1 MAQIAIHHNP
11 FQLHQNVELF
21 TPNEHHTIRSW
32 LYKKGITEFSKPTL
46 CLVNGNPV
54 LRKDWAFIHIN
65 NEMIVSFITLPQ
77 GGGGGG
83 KILRT
88 VLSIAIMVAAPYAG
102 AALAGT
108 LGVTSAIGVSL
119 VTAAVGFAGSALLNA
134 LIPPPSPSS
143 AISNFNTSSPSP
155 TYSLQ
160 AQGNQARLGEPIPC
174 VYGRHVV
181 YPDFGSTPYSEFL
194 NNDQFLFQLH
204 VIGQGEYD
212 IEAIRIED
220 TPIASFDEITYEII
234 QPQGTVT
241 LFDTDVVTA
250 PEIAGQELLSVAD
263 DGDWIGPF
271 VANPAETQTE
281 MLAIDI
287 ALSRGLYYANDSGS
301 LNNRTVTWDIEARL
315 IDDDGVA
322 VGSWIIIGSETI
334 TDNSNTPI
342 RKTYK
347 YTVSAGRY
355 EVRAIRTNTK
365 DTSSRAG
372 NDVNWNALKAH
383 LVSSDN
389 FGDVTLLAMK
399 MRATD
404 NLSGRSSRMVNAI
417 VTRKLPIWDVV
428 NGWSAPQA
436 TRSIAW
442 ACTDI
447 LKSTYGAKLLDDRID
462 LVALKALDDIWSVRG
477 DTFNG
482 VFDRKL
488 TVWDALSQV
497 ARCGRSV
504 AFLQGGHIRF
514 VRDESKTLP
523 VALFS
528 PRNIVKNS
536 FKIDYVMPGE
546 DTADSVTV
554 EFFNEK
560 TWKPD
565 EITASLPDSN
575 ADQPATVS
583 LFGCSNKDHAL
594 REGLYMAAANR
605 YRRRLLSFKTEL
617 EGLIPTYGDLIA
629 VSHDM
634 PRWGE
639 AGDIVSYDPP
649 YLELSEPVKFSDGDS
664 HYIVLRKKDGTVSG
678 PWLVTVGQNTRQVRL
693 EEDIDFTPYTGSEEE
708 RTHFSFGIGEK
719 WGVLSRVTGVRPRGN
734 EVEIS
739 SVVENAMVHSAD
751 QT

>member
-11 FQLHQNVELF
+11 FQLHENVELF
-21 TPNEHHTIRSW
+21 TPHEHHTIRSW
-32 LYKKGITEFSKPTL
+32 LDTKGIAEFSKPTL

-54 LRKDWAFIHIN
+54 LRKDWAFIHIDDD
-65 NEMIVSFITLPQ
+65 MVVSFVSLPQ
-77 GGGGGG
+77 GGGGG
-83 KILRT
+83 KILRN

-143 AISNFNTSSPSP
+143 VISNFNTSSPSP

-322 VGSWIIIGSETI
+322 VGSWIIIG
-334 TDNSNTPI
+334 
-342 RKTYK
+342 
-347 YTVSAGRY
+347 
-355 EVRAIRTNTK
+355 
-365 DTSSRAG
+365 
-372 NDVNWNALKAH
+372 
-383 LVSSDN
+383 
-389 FGDVTLLAMK
+389 
-399 MRATD
+399 
-404 NLSGRSSRMVNAI
+404 
-417 VTRKLPIWDVV
+417 
-428 NGWSAPQA
+428 
-436 TRSIAW
+436 
-442 ACTDI
+442 
-447 LKSTYGAKLLDDRID
+447 
-462 LVALKALDDIWSVRG
+462 
-477 DTFNG
+477 
-482 VFDRKL
+482 
-488 TVWDALSQV
+488 
-497 ARCGRSV
+497 
-504 AFLQGGHIRF
+504 
-514 VRDESKTLP
+514 
-523 VALFS
+523 
-528 PRNIVKNS
+528 
-536 FKIDYVMPGE
+536 
-546 DTADSVTV
+546 
-554 EFFNEK
+554 
-560 TWKPD
+560 
-565 EITASLPDSN
+565 
-575 ADQPATVS
+575 
-583 LFGCSNKDHAL
+583 
-594 REGLYMAAANR
+594 
-605 YRRRLLSFKTEL
+605 
-617 EGLIPTYGDLIA
+617 
-629 VSHDM
+629 
-634 PRWGE
+634 
-639 AGDIVSYDPP
+639 
-649 YLELSEPVKFSDGDS
+649 
-664 HYIVLRKKDGTVSG
+664 
-678 PWLVTVGQNTRQVRL
+678 
-693 EEDIDFTPYTGSEEE
+693 
-708 RTHFSFGIGEK
+708 
-719 WGVLSRVTGVRPRGN
+719 
-734 EVEIS
+734 
-739 SVVENAMVHSAD
+739 
-751 QT
+751 